1 MIFLQI
7 NQKKPVTKAGFFVA
21 HFLAAAYAKLGSC
34 STLLRE
40 IKDMKKFSK
49 DIQAA
54 QNKQSIDESGFTLI
68 EVMVVVAI
76 IGILVAV
83 AVPQYQDYIARSRV
97 VEGMNLSSSA
107 KLAVTEAFASRGTI
121 PMDEATH
128 GSFTFT
134 PTRSVKLIE
143 ITPSGAIAIDYQISV
158 APEGKNTLHLIPTNE
173 PDANV
178 PKPLDLSKPEGS
190 TWAGGWSCRS
200 TETNLIPQLIPSECR
215 IGK

>member
-1 MIFLQI
+1 MQSLSKKI
-7 NQKKPVTKAGFFVA
+7 NKSASSQDA
-21 HFLAAAYAKLGSC
+21 
-34 STLLRE
+34 
-40 IKDMKKFSK
+40 
-49 DIQAA
+49 
-54 QNKQSIDESGFTLI
+54 GFTLI

-107 KLAVTEAFASRGTI
+107 KIAVTEAFASRGTVA
-121 PMDEATH
+121 MDEATS
-128 GSFTFT
+128 GSFTFG

-143 ITPSGAIAIDYQISV
+143 ITPSGAIAIDYQVSV

-173 PDANV
+173 SDANA
-178 PKPLDLSKPEGS
+178 PRPIDLSKPEGA
-190 TWAGGWSCRS
+190 TWSGGWSCRS
-200 TETNLIPQLIPSECR
+200 AETNLLSQLLPSECR

>member
-1 MIFLQI
+1 MQSR
-7 NQKKPVTKAGFFVA
+7 NQ
-21 HFLAAAYAKLGSC
+21 
-34 STLLRE
+34 
-40 IKDMKKFSK
+40 
-49 DIQAA
+49 
-54 QNKQSIDESGFTLI
+54 ESGFTLI

-121 PMDEATH
+121 PMDEATN
-128 GSFTFT
+128 GSFTFGQ
-134 PTRSVKLIE
+134 TRSVKLIE
-143 ITPSGAIAIDYQISV
+143 ITPSGAIAIDYQVSV

-173 PDANV
+173 PDANI
-178 PKPLDLSKPEGS
+178 PKPIDLSKPEGA

-200 TETNLIPQLIPSECR
+200 TETNLLPQLLPSECR
-215 IGK
+215 MNK

>member
-1 MIFLQI
+1 LEQENMQSSNKDYRV
-7 NQKKPVTKAGFFVA
+7 NQESQK
-21 HFLAAAYAKLGSC
+21 
-34 STLLRE
+34 
-40 IKDMKKFSK
+40 
-49 DIQAA
+49 
-54 QNKQSIDESGFTLI
+54 ESGFTLI

-107 KLAVTEAFASRGTI
+107 KLAVTEVFASRGTVA
-121 PMDEATH
+121 MDQATN

-143 ITPSGAIAIDYQISV
+143 VTPSGAIAIDYQISV
-158 APEGKNTLHLIPTNE
+158 APEGKNTLHLVPTNE
-173 PDANV
+173 PDANS
-178 PKPLDLSKPEGS
+178 PRPIDLSKPEGS

-200 TETNLIPQLIPSECR
+200 TETNLISQLLPSECR
-215 IGK
+215 ISK

>member
-1 MIFLQI
+1 M
-7 NQKKPVTKAGFFVA
+7 NTA
-21 HFLAAAYAKLGSC
+21 
-34 STLLRE
+34 
-40 IKDMKKFSK
+40 SK
-49 DIQAA
+49 NDLH
-54 QNKQSIDESGFTLI
+54 NTVEDGFTLI

-107 KLAVTEAFASRGTI
+107 KLAVTEAFASRGTV
-121 PMDEATH
+121 PMDDATS

-143 ITPSGAIAIDYQISV
+143 VTQSGAIAIDYQISV
-158 APEGKNTLHLIPTNE
+158 APDGKNTLHLIPTNE

-178 PKPLDLSKPEGS
+178 PKPLDLSKPEGA

-200 TETNLIPQLIPSECR
+200 TETNLIPQLVPSECR
-215 IGK
+215 AGK

>member
-1 MIFLQI
+1 MR
-7 NQKKPVTKAGFFVA
+7 N
-21 HFLAAAYAKLGSC
+21 
-34 STLLRE
+34 TLL
-40 IKDMKKFSK
+40 KNQSQN
-49 DIQAA
+49 QA
-54 QNKQSIDESGFTLI
+54 DGGFTLI

-107 KLAVTEAFASRGTI
+107 KLAVTEAFASRGTVM
-121 PMDEATH
+121 MDEATH
-128 GSFTFT
+128 GAFTFT

-143 ITPSGAIAIDYQISV
+143 VTPSGAIAIDYQISV
-158 APEGKNTLHLIPTNE
+158 APDGKNTLHLVPTNE
-173 PDANV
+173 PDAQA
-178 PKPLDLSKPEGS
+178 PKPLDLSKPEGA

-200 TETNLIPQLIPSECR
+200 TETNLLPQLLPSECR

>member
-1 MIFLQI
+1 MQYQNTNFE
-7 NQKKPVTKAGFFVA
+7 
-21 HFLAAAYAKLGSC
+21 AANDQLEK
-34 STLLRE
+34 
-40 IKDMKKFSK
+40 SK
-49 DIQAA
+49 
-54 QNKQSIDESGFTLI
+54 ESGFTLI

-107 KLAVTEAFASRGTI
+107 KLAVTEVFATRGTVA
-121 PMDEATH
+121 MDEATS
-128 GSFTFT
+128 GSFTFI

-143 ITPSGAIAIDYQISV
+143 ITPSGAIAIDYQNTV

-178 PKPLDLSKPEGS
+178 PKPIDLSKTEGS
-190 TWAGGWSCRS
+190 TWSGGWSCRS
-200 TETNLIPQLIPSECR
+200 TETNLLPQLLPSECR
-215 IGK
+215 ITK

>member
-1 MIFLQI
+1 MKSYQLGDIYFMMRNSQ
-7 NQKKPVTKAGFFVA
+7 NQTDN
-21 HFLAAAYAKLGSC
+21 S
-34 STLLRE
+34 
-40 IKDMKKFSK
+40 D
-49 DIQAA
+49 Q
-54 QNKQSIDESGFTLI
+54 SGFTLI

-107 KLAVTEAFASRGTI
+107 KLSVTEAFASRGTV
-121 PMDEATH
+121 PMDEATN

-143 ITPSGAIAIDYQISV
+143 ITPSGAIAIDFQNSV
-158 APEGKNTLHLIPTNE
+158 APEGKNTLHLFPTNE
-173 PDANV
+173 PDANA
-178 PKPLDLSKPEGS
+178 PKPVDLSKSVGS
-190 TWAGGWSCRS
+190 TWSGGWSCRS
-200 TETNLIPQLIPSECR
+200 AETNLIPQLLPSECR

>member
-1 MIFLQI
+1 MGIQNSEK
-7 NQKKPVTKAGFFVA
+7 NQET
-21 HFLAAAYAKLGSC
+21 
-34 STLLRE
+34 
-40 IKDMKKFSK
+40 
-49 DIQAA
+49 
-54 QNKQSIDESGFTLI
+54 GFTLI

-107 KLAVTEAFASRGTI
+107 KLAVTEVFASRGTV
-121 PMDEATH
+121 PMDDATN
-128 GSFTFT
+128 GAFTFT

-143 ITPSGAIAIDYQISV
+143 ITSSGAIAIDYQVSV
-158 APEGKNTLHLIPTNE
+158 APEGKNTLHIVPTNE
-173 PDANV
+173 PDANS
-178 PKPLDLSKPEGS
+178 PRPINLSKPEGA

-200 TETNLIPQLIPSECR
+200 TETNLISQLLPSECS